1 MFFAFCSSTLCFSH
15 FFFILLTICLDSQKD
30 TAITCNT
37 TWGVSQGVARGGS
50 AWIHWGIPM
59 WPTTTLPRTLW
70 SRSVIYSGWWWFLKQ
85 IHSRTTRSVERCCQ
99 VERCVQPVQPPGW
112 FSWLL
117 IFWDFVGDYD
127 HKEGNTTV
135 HSIRIGHRVSNL
147 GPGQTLVG
155 AAEENC
161 ASFSGTS
168 NGYSVL
174 EIKTRC
180 FFLKL
185 VVGGGLKCDLIRHS
199 QHHGCSMRTDVSMFP
214 THFAD
219 L

>member
-1 MFFAFCSSTLCFSH
+1 M
-15 FFFILLTICLDSQKD
+15 TIK
-30 TAITCNT
+30 
-37 TWGVSQGVARGGS
+37 R
-50 AWIHWGIPM
+50 GIPLSIQSELD
-59 WPTTTLPRTLW
+59 TGFRT
-70 SRSVIYSGWWWFLKQ
+70 F
-85 IHSRTTRSVERCCQ
+85 
-99 VERCVQPVQPPGW
+99 
-112 FSWLL
+112 
-117 IFWDFVGDYD
+117 
-127 HKEGNTTV
+127 
-135 HSIRIGHRVSNL
+135 

-161 ASFSGTS
+161 ASFSGIS

-219 L
+219 VETVFFVFCAVFHFLKCRIFCLRVPMCSMYGIFTDICPKNHPVM